1 MFKISN
7 HICSELENS
16 SVILKKLELT
26 ERGKIL
32 DLVLKKYIDS
42 SKTGGG
48 YGKSLFSMKH
58 LMIIWHGGI

>member
-42 SKTGGG
+42 SKTGGVAM
-48 YGKSLFSMKH
+48 GKVYSVWST
-58 LMIIWHGGI
+58 

>member
-32 DLVLKKYIDS
+32 DLVLKKYSDS
-42 SKTGGG
+42 SKTGGVAM
-48 YGKSLFSMKH
+48 GKVYSV
-58 LMIIWHGGI
+58 